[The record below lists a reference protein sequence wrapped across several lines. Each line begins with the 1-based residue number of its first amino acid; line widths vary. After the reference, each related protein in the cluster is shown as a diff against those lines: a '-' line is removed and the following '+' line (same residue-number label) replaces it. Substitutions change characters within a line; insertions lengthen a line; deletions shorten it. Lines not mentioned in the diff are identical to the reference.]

1 MLKGVNK
8 RIIEINNPQS
18 LYFEKAIFYLRPEV
32 RELPAEIAQREVEKY
47 IERTG
52 ISQAE
57 RSKRRKIK
65 GIIMAVSGIILA
77 VALIYLTVN

>member
-57 RSKRRKIK
+57 RSKRKKIR

-77 VALIYLTVN
+77 VALIYLTAN

>member
-57 RSKRRKIK
+57 RSKRKKIK

>member
-57 RSKRRKIK
+57 RSKRKEIR

>member
-57 RSKRRKIK
+57 RSKRKKIR

>member
-32 RELPAEIAQREVEKY
+32 RELPTEIAQREVEKY

-52 ISQAE
+52 IAEAE
-57 RSKRRKIK
+57 RSKRKKIRRV
-65 GIIMAVSGIILA
+65 IMAISAIIVA
-77 VALIYLTVN
+77 VALIYVFLN

>member
-52 ISQAE
+52 I
-57 RSKRRKIK
+57 
-65 GIIMAVSGIILA
+65 
-77 VALIYLTVN
+77 